1 MKGANAKQ
9 NSTNSWSDY
18 LRAILLFIYLVS
30 FIWETLLES
39 HGQSQC
45 YVMEA
50 SYNMIE
56 DLRIS
61 ILSDSVVSQFLS
73 ILMARLVL
81 KKCCTLFFYMF
92 GFEAI
97 GPKLNATYI
106 LIESQ

>member
-1 MKGANAKQ
+1 MQSRTALLAGQIN
-9 NSTNSWSDY
+9 

-61 ILSDSVVSQFLS
+61 ILSDSVVSQFLF

-81 KKCCTLFFYMF
+81 KKLYFILLHVWLLRQLGQSSM
-92 GFEAI
+92 
-97 GPKLNATYI
+97 LHTY
-106 LIESQ
+106 L